1 MQSRDG
7 RTFFVMSHLRING
20 AYNTELNTFSNLARD
35 KKKKKRFPGD
45 CRIWKSVKLREG
57 HIFWSSNQTLS
68 FFKSQ
73 IPNSSCPNLRSLY
86 FPFTFFRCVQYR
98 FFLIPLH
105 LPTHLSTSL
114 VLIKISLVPAAEI
127 PTASLYRL
135 TSYRNLSAFTE
146 TEAVDTGNKK
156 RKKY

>member
-45 CRIWKSVKLREG
+45 CRIWTSVKLREG

-73 IPNSSCPNLRSLY
+73 IPNSSCPKLRSLY
-86 FPFTFFRCVQYR
+86 FPFTFFLGAFSIV
-98 FFLIPLH
+98 FFSHSLTPANASVYLFLDLISSRRRDPY
-105 LPTHLSTSL
+105 S
-114 VLIKISLVPAAEI
+114 ISLSIDELPQSFRVH
-127 PTASLYRL
+127 RD
-135 TSYRNLSAFTE
+135 R
-146 TEAVDTGNKK
+146 GC
-156 RKKY
+156 